1 MTRTRPLSL
10 LLLLASLAVC
20 GCEPKEK
27 PKIVAFTAS
36 WCAACHAD
44 EPRLQLLERQ
54 GYTIQRIDYD
64 INPDLVR
71 RFQVT
76 ELPSYFLNGQRVS
89 LP

>member
-1 MTRTRPLSL
+1 MLRKPLSL
-10 LLLLASLAVC
+10 LFLLASLATS
-20 GCEPKEK
+20 GCEPNPK
-27 PKIVAFTAS
+27 PKIIAFQAS
-36 WCAACHAD
+36 WCQACHAD

-54 GYTIQRIDYD
+54 GYTIQRIDFD

-71 RFQVT
+71 RYKVT

>member
-1 MTRTRPLSL
+1 MLRKPLSL
-10 LLLLASLAVC
+10 FLLLASLA
-20 GCEPKEK
+20 GCTKEK
-27 PKIVAFTAS
+27 PTIVAFTAS

-54 GYTIQRIDYD
+54 GYTIQRIDSD

-71 RFQVT
+71 RYGVT